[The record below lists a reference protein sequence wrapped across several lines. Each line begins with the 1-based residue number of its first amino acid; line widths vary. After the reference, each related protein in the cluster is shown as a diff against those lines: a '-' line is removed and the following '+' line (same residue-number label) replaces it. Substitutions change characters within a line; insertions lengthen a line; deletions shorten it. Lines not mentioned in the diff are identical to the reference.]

1 MNSRFLILVQL
12 ILIISCKPSENI
24 GKGPVEPGEAL
35 ATFELEP
42 GYKIECIA
50 SEPLISDPV
59 DMEIDEY
66 GRLYVVELHGY
77 PLDLGGSGVIKLLAD
92 TDGDGRMDQGTVFA
106 DKLVMPFGIMR
117 WKKGVL
123 VADAPNILYMEDTDG
138 DGKADVRDTLLTGFA
153 VSNAQMNVSNPVYG
167 LDNWIYVTSE
177 SGSTYQIYKKEFG
190 DLGSDILYPDQPD
203 GPRLPLKGS
212 GRTVRFRP
220 DWRALELTSGK
231 TQFGHDF
238 DSRGHHILGNNS
250 NHIYHEVIAD
260 SYLKRNPDLLVSNAT
275 QNMTDHGE
283 EVFPI
288 TQNPEHQLLT
298 NIGIFTSACGN
309 IAYSGAA
316 FTEAFNKNVFFVC
329 EPVSN
334 MVHADLLVDTGT
346 SFKARRIGRPNKEF
360 LASTDFWFR
369 PVNLYSGPDGALYVV
384 DYYRQ
389 IIEHPE
395 WMSEEAI
402 QSGQLYN
409 GSDRGRIYRISK
421 TDAQPAAWMNG
432 LKLGDAAD
440 GALVEELSNPNG
452 WWRLN
457 AQRLLIDR
465 GGKEAVPAL
474 KQQVQNQSSSLA
486 RLHALWTLEGLGALT
501 PDLIE
506 MSLQDRDAGIRE
518 NAIRLAESFLKTSPS
533 LFQALL
539 ALQNDEDSKV
549 RFQLLCTLGF
559 LDSPASAETRRN
571 LLFRDL
577 DDQWVQIAALS
588 ANRSQTYPL
597 LKEVLGHYQPDRTA
611 YASLAQRLTSMIG
624 TGGDLTRIR
633 SLIHQALGDGD
644 KNYRGWEA
652 PVAEGLARGME
663 RKSFKGSDFK
673 NELPALIKACFEAP
687 SEPLRNAALH
697 LLSVIKIEDKSELKK
712 GVEQAVGISRDNTLP
727 DGQRAEAIRFLAL
740 DELEPHASLL
750 KSLINPRERQA
761 VQRAAL
767 KNLGLIPG
775 HAFTNLVLQEWATLT
790 PELRTEAVAAFM
802 GKPERINHLLNA
814 IDSGRIQK
822 SSIVFYQRVQLMTQ
836 PDEKIRTRARALFA
850 ENQEDQ
856 VTRAYR
862 PALQIKGDASK
873 GKAVYVQ
880 NCVICH
886 QVRGALGV
894 SFGPD
899 LGTIHSWPPEGIMA
913 NILSPNLSIA
923 AGFDLWEVELDQG
936 EMVQG
941 LITSETPGAIT
952 LKNAEGKQTTINR
965 QDIISLK
972 TLNISAMPAGWEKTI
987 NHQQMADLLAFL
999 RQLN

>member
-1 MNSRFLILVQL
+1 MNSRFLFLVL
-12 ILIISCKPSENI
+12 LLVITSCKPSENS

-42 GYKIECIA
+42 GYKIELIA
-50 SEPLISDPV
+50 SEPLVTDPV

-77 PLDLGGSGVIKLLAD
+77 PLDLGGSGVVKLLSD
-92 TDGDGRMDQGTVFA
+92 TNGDEKMDKSSVFA

-123 VADAPNILYMEDTDG
+123 VADAPDILYLEDSDG
-138 DGKADVRDTLLTGFA
+138 DGKADIRNKMLTGFA

-190 DLGSDILYPDQPD
+190 DLGSDILYPDQQD
-203 GPRLPLKGS
+203 SPRLPLKGS

-220 DWRALELTSGK
+220 DRKALELTSGK
-231 TQFGHDF
+231 TQFGHAF
-238 DSRGHHILGNNS
+238 DDWGHHILGNNS

-260 SYLKRNPDLLVSNAT
+260 PYLKRNPDLLVSNAT
-275 QNMTDHGE
+275 QNLTDHGE
-283 EVFPI
+283 AVFPI

-298 NIGIFTSACGN
+298 NVGIFTSACGN

-316 FTEAFNKNVFFVC
+316 FTEAFNKNVYFVC

-334 MVHADLLVDTGT
+334 MVHADQLTDTGASYT
-346 SFKARRIGRPNKEF
+346 AKQVGRPNKEF

-369 PVNLYSGPDGALYVV
+369 PVNLYSGPDGAVYVV

-402 QSGQLYN
+402 HSGQLYN
-409 GSDRGRIYRISK
+409 GSDRGRIYRVSK
-421 TDAQPAAWMNG
+421 SDAKPAEWMNG
-432 LKLGDAAD
+432 LKLGEAPDE
-440 GALVEELSNPNG
+440 ALVDELSNPNG

-465 GGKEAVPAL
+465 GKKEAVPAL
-474 KQQVQNQSSSLA
+474 IQQTKNKSSSLA
-486 RLHALWTLEGLGALT
+486 RLHALWTLEGIGALT
-501 PDLIE
+501 SDLIE
-506 MSLQDRDAGIRE
+506 AALKDRDAGIRE
-518 NAIRLAESFLKTSPS
+518 NAIRLAEPFLKTSTS
-533 LFQALL
+533 LSSALL
-539 ALQNDEDSKV
+539 SLQSDEDSKV

-559 LDSPASAETRRN
+559 LDIPEAAEARKN

-577 DDQWVQIAALS
+577 DDPWVQIAALS
-588 ANRSQTYPL
+588 ASSSQTYPL
-597 LKEVLGHYQPDRTA
+597 LNEVLDHYQPDRAA
-611 YASLAQRLTSMIG
+611 YASLAQRLASMIG
-624 TGGDLTRIR
+624 SGGDLTHIH
-633 SLIHQALGDGD
+633 SLIHQAIGKGT
-644 KNYRGWEA
+644 KKISGWEA
-652 PVAEGLARGME
+652 PILEGLALGME
-663 RKSFKGSDFK
+663 RKSLKGTAFK
-673 NELPALIKACFEAP
+673 NELPVLIKACFEQT

-697 LLSVIKIEDKSELKK
+697 LLSVIKIEDKSEIKK
-712 GVEQAVGISRDNTLP
+712 GVEQALIIARDKTLP
-727 DGQRAEAIRFLAL
+727 DGQRVEAIKFLAL
-740 DELEPHASLL
+740 DDLEPHASLL
-750 KSLINPRERQA
+750 KSLIKPREQPT

-775 HAFTNLVLQEWATLT
+775 HTFTNLVLQEWVTLT
-790 PELRTEAVAAFM
+790 PELRKEAVAAFI
-802 GKPERINHLLNA
+802 GKPERISHLLNA

-850 ENQEDQ
+850 ENEEDE
-856 VTRAYR
+856 VNKAYK
-862 PALQIKGDASK
+862 PALQLKGDAAK

-886 QVRGALGV
+886 QVRGALGIH
-894 SFGPD
+894 FGPD

-923 AGFDLWEVELDQG
+923 AGFDLWEVELNQG
-936 EMVQG
+936 EGVQG
-941 LITSETPGAIT
+941 IISSETPGAIT
-952 LKNAEGKQTTINR
+952 LKNAEGIQKTINR
-965 QDIISLK
+965 QDIKSLK

-999 RQLN
+999 RQIN